1 MKLLDKI
8 NRLYL
13 FASIALFT
21 IGGLIFYY
29 ALVGSIEDETVENLY
44 KEKNRIVAQLKTHTT
59 KGSEIF
65 ALGQGISLTNT
76 NLNKTQKDRLE
87 NILFYDRLENE
98 SIAYKK
104 LIFYQKI
111 DHRVYKISILK
122 SSQEYDDFQANITQA
137 ILLPLFIVLTLLF
150 FFNKYYYSKNIWH
163 PFYDLLNKLKKFD
176 AKKGNVIMPQKTG
189 VAEFDE
195 FYEVASALT
204 QKIQDDYSYL
214 KEFTE
219 NTSHELQTPLA
230 IIKSKV
236 ELLIQDETL
245 SNEQIIYIKSIY
257 NTVGK
262 MAKIN
267 DGLLLLAKIDNIEN
281 FDDNQRIYFKKLIE
295 EKLIL
300 FEDFIIEKKISITLN
315 IDPHFKCKMSL
326 DLAKLLL
333 TNLLSNA
340 IKYNLPANGVIN
352 ITLENN
358 ILSIANSGKNSNAA
372 LNKYFIRFKKS
383 NINNNSVGIG
393 MSIVKKICDIQKF
406 NINYT
411 FSDALHCVSITMDQ
425 EFVKQG

>member
-1 MKLLDKI
+1 MAKGRKNI
-8 NRLYL
+8 EHG
-13 FASIALFT
+13 AS
-21 IGGLIFYY
+21 
-29 ALVGSIEDETVENLY
+29 
-44 KEKNRIVAQLKTHTT
+44 KNR
-59 KGSEIF
+59 
-65 ALGQGISLTNT
+65 
-76 NLNKTQKDRLE
+76 QKDRLE

-281 FDDNQRIYFKKLIE
+281 FDDKPLQLQIIYLESKPLTMEGNQHLM
-295 EKLIL
+295 LQQL
-300 FEDFIIEKKISITLN
+300 
-315 IDPHFKCKMSL
+315 
-326 DLAKLLL
+326 
-333 TNLLSNA
+333 
-340 IKYNLPANGVIN
+340 
-352 ITLENN
+352 
-358 ILSIANSGKNSNAA
+358 
-372 LNKYFIRFKKS
+372 
-383 NINNNSVGIG
+383 
-393 MSIVKKICDIQKF
+393 
-406 NINYT
+406 
-411 FSDALHCVSITMDQ
+411 
-425 EFVKQG
+425 